1 MNYEE
6 VIENIESRIGQF
18 KSSGNVR
25 IREFLKS
32 VGSPEKNLKVIHV
45 GGTNGKGS
53 TVNFLKDVLKKDYRV
68 GTFVSP
74 HLITYRDR
82 IKINDV
88 EISEDDFVKISE
100 FILEN
105 EKTVEEEHGR
115 LNLFEFLTIMAIIYF
130 EKEKIDIAIMEVGMG
145 GRADSTNI
153 FDKEKLI
160 SIITSI
166 SMDHMEFLGDTIE
179 KIASEKAGIIN
190 ENGIIVTNN
199 RDPKVLKVL
208 LDEAEEKQA
217 SLYYS
222 YNLERE
228 IIKSDLSGS
237 EFKLKL
243 DDWEDF
249 STKQIGEYQIE
260 NAIGA
265 IYALY
270 LLNKKN
276 ILKVDLEDIKEGI
289 KNSVWAGR
297 MEIVSKDPLIILDGA
312 HNFDG
317 IKKLTESL
325 QNFKFNK
332 LHLIM
337 SLLLDKEHA
346 KMLEEISKF
355 TDEVIFVDL
364 HYKRSSSTEEL
375 ISEAKSFGLSAKVM
389 EVEDALSFYKK
400 NYEKG
405 DLILI
410 TGSLYFVSEARS
422 KILNYDYSIWGWET
436 ILIL

>member
-6 VIENIESRIGQF
+6 VIENIESRMGQF
-18 KSSGNVR
+18 KSSGNIR
-25 IREFLKS
+25 IRKFLES
-32 VGSPEKNLKVIHV
+32 VTSPHKKLKVIHV
-45 GGTNGKGS
+45 AGTNGKGS
-53 TVNFLKDVLKKDYRV
+53 TVNFLKDVLKKDYSV

-88 EISEDDFVKISE
+88 EISEKEFVEISE
-100 FILEN
+100 FILKN
-105 EKTVEEEHGR
+105 ESVVEEKYGR
-115 LNLFEFLTIMAIIYF
+115 LNLFEFLTIMTIIYF
-130 EKEKIDIAIMEVGMG
+130 ERKKVDIAIMEVGMG

-153 FDKEKLI
+153 FEKEKLI

-190 ENGIIVTNN
+190 ENGLVVTTN
-199 RDPKVLKVL
+199 RDPKILKVL
-208 LDEAEEKQA
+208 IDEAEEKHA

-222 YNLERE
+222 YDLEKE
-228 IIKSDLSGS
+228 IVKSDLSGS
-237 EFKLKL
+237 EFKIKL
-243 DDWEDF
+243 DDFEDF
-249 STKQIGEYQIE
+249 SIKQVGEYQIE

-276 ILKVDLEDIKEGI
+276 ILKIDTLDIKEGI

-325 QNFKFNK
+325 ENFKFKN
-332 LHLIM
+332 LHLVM
-337 SLLLDKEHA
+337 SVLSDKEHA

-355 TDEVIFVDL
+355 TDKVIFVDL
-364 HYKRSSSTEEL
+364 NYKRSSSTEEL
-375 ISEAKSFGLSAKVM
+375 IKEANSFGLDARVM
-389 EVEDALSFYKK
+389 EIEDAIEFYKK
-400 NYEKG
+400 IYKDG
-405 DLILI
+405 DLILM
-410 TGSLYFVSEARS
+410 TGSLYFVSDARS
-422 KILNYDYSIWGWET
+422 KILNYDYSIWGWVT
-436 ILIL
+436 VLF

>member
-1 MNYEE
+1 MNYNE
-6 VIENIESRIGQF
+6 VVENIESRMGQF
-18 KSSGNVR
+18 KSSGNMR
-25 IREFLKS
+25 IRKFLES
-32 VGSPEKNLKVIHV
+32 VGSPHKKLKVIHV
-45 GGTNGKGS
+45 AGTNGKGS
-53 TVNFLKDVLKKDYRV
+53 TVNFLKDVLKKDYSV

-74 HLITYRDR
+74 HLTTYRDR

-88 EISEDDFVKISE
+88 EISEEEFVEISE
-100 FILEN
+100 FILKSEDV
-105 EKTVEEEHGR
+105 VEEEYGR
-115 LNLFEFLTIMAIIYF
+115 LNLFEFLTIMSIIYF
-130 EKEKIDIAIMEVGMG
+130 ERKNVDIAIMEVGMG

-160 SIITSI
+160 SIVTSI
-166 SMDHMEFLGDTIE
+166 SMDHMEYLGDTIE

-190 ENGIIVTNN
+190 ENGLIVTTNKN
-199 RDPKVLKVL
+199 PKVLKVL
-208 LDEAEEKQA
+208 IDEAEEKHA

-222 YNLERE
+222 YDLEKE
-228 IIKSDLSGS
+228 ILKSDLTGS
-237 EFKLKL
+237 EFKIKL

-249 STKQIGEYQIE
+249 LIKQIGEYQIE

-276 ILKVDLEDIKEGI
+276 ILKINIEDIKEGI

-297 MEIVSKDPLIILDGA
+297 MEIVSSDPLIILDGA

-325 QNFKFNK
+325 ENFKFKK
-332 LHLIM
+332 LHLVM
-337 SLLLDKEHA
+337 SVLSDKEHA

-355 TDEVIFVDL
+355 TDRVIFVDL
-364 HYKRSSSTEEL
+364 NYKRSSSTEDL
-375 ISEAKSFGLSAKVM
+375 IKEANSFGLDAEVM
-389 EVEDALSFYKK
+389 EIDKAIEFYKK
-400 NYEKG
+400 IYKDG
-405 DLILI
+405 DLILM

-422 KILNYDYSIWGWET
+422 KILNYDYSIWGWVT
-436 ILIL
+436 VLF